1 MAARE
6 PSTLDLVNFEN
17 VRDGGII
24 ETPTAYAML
33 VKIEPREWLT
43 LSEER
48 RTTVYVSFLT
58 FLRGLQFPTQF
69 LTITTEFDG
78 KQYIDQFVGPNSPN
92 APSGVST
99 PTPDVGPVDEETSTA
114 DGAGDTK
121 AISATDGGVVATTDA
136 VADSALLGF
145 GRQAHADWIAQTLQR
160 ADVRDRQFFV
170 AVAVNKSEDD
180 ESGGRLDVLRDA
192 LPGGRQTQTVDAE
205 GFYLDEVWA
214 RAQRVASQLPR
225 TQVEANVLDSRE
237 AVLGVLYR
245 IYRDRE
251 PPISFNQGTLVRAA
265 DDTLTDT
272 LGEPLDL
279 ERAFEDAD
287 RQTEAAIEE
296 DETETDSAAS
306 TSNSTERPEIVGA
319 RSYGGRVQEEYIE
332 TVDESRLLQWYAR
345 NIGPI
350 GGGDNYLSPVSVY
363 VGTSAF
369 VASLVLAV
377 GALGIFLGSA
387 EIAVPGVRPLALREL
402 SFSFAASSLPLF
414 LLSLVVLLPSR
425 RLAAVFATLGVA
437 VSGGAITLF
446 EMAYPAQW
454 SGTPTGLTA
463 TVLQVYAAGLFVLV
477 AAVGVAIRARRAV
490 LEHVEDDL
498 SEEPD
503 RAEDA
508 ASPRPEVSDD

>member
-69 LTITTEFDG
+69 LMITTEFDG
-78 KQYIDQFVGPNSPN
+78 EQYINQFVGPNSPN

-99 PTPDVGPVDEETSTA
+99 PTPDVDVF
-114 DGAGDTK
+114 DGEAATDTG
-121 AISATDGGVVATTDA
+121 AISATDGGVVAPTDA

-180 ESGGRLDVLRDA
+180 DGGRLDVLRDA
-192 LPGGRQTQTVDAE
+192 LPGGTQTQTVDAE

-225 TQVEANVLDSRE
+225 TQVEASVLDSRE

-251 PPISFNQGTLVRAA
+251 PPISFNQGTLIRAA
-265 DDTLTDT
+265 DDTLTDA
-272 LGEPLDL
+272 LGEPLGL
-279 ERAFEDAD
+279 EQAFEDAD
-287 RQTEAAIEE
+287 RQAEAAIEE
-296 DETETDSAAS
+296 DGTEADSEAF
-306 TSNSTERPEIVGA
+306 TSSSIERPETVGA
-319 RSYGGRVQEEYIE
+319 RPYGGRVQEEYIE

-350 GGGDNYLSPVSVY
+350 GGDDNYLSPLSVY

-402 SFSFAASSLPLF
+402 SFSFAASSLPVF

-477 AAVGVAIRARRAV
+477 AAVGVAIRARRAA

-508 ASPRPEVSDD
+508 ASPRPEMSDD